1 MCTRIEIGELT
12 AIQMA
17 EWRIGS
23 MRVLG
28 SWAVANQRT
37 SIDGPSSFA
46 RLKTDVRRSEQLVQ
60 NSFKHWIVARQ
71 RAILASAA
79 N

>member
-1 MCTRIEIGELT
+1 VACDIVAALGDIEP
-12 AIQMA
+12 QR
-17 EWRIGS
+17 RIG
-23 MRVLG
+23 VF
-28 SWAVANQRT
+28 RT
-37 SIDGPSSFA
+37 EFFA

-71 RAILASAA
+71 RAVLASAA